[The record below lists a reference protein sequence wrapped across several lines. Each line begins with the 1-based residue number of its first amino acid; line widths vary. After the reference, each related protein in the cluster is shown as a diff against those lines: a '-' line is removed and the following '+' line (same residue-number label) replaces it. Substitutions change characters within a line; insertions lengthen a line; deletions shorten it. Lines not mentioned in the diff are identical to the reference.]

1 MTAPSST
8 IAPPGPAV
16 DISGIIEEIR
26 SGVDTVSQAVQGI
39 VSGINTVLGQLGQ
52 AVVGPIIAAVEQMYN
67 LVTRV
72 ISEIGRILAYVGS
85 PSALESAGKRW
96 TNEIGAVASL
106 VSGKSDLDKTEA
118 DDDSTHW
125 SGEAAD
131 KYRATVP
138 AQNSALDEVKTAS
151 EKIHNVLR
159 ELASAITTFWVN
171 VGVAVI
177 SLVTAVIAAV
187 PTAATVVGAPVAAG
201 IVSAGIIAFLTFLG
215 EAVQALTELSNNAA
229 QNSMTLDQQLASN
242 DVFPDGGWPRS
253 TR

>member
-1 MTAPSST
+1 VTSPSAT
-8 IAPPGPAV
+8 IGTPGPAV
-16 DISGIIEEIR
+16 DISGIIEEIQ

-52 AVVGPIIAAVEQMYN
+52 AVVGSIIAAVEQMYN
-67 LVTRV
+67 FVTRA

-85 PSALESAGKRW
+85 PSTLTSAGDRW
-96 TNEIGAVASL
+96 TNDVGAVASL

-151 EKIHNVLR
+151 DEIHKVLDG
-159 ELASAITTFWVN
+159 LAAGITTFWVN

-177 SLVTAVIAAV
+177 SLVTAVIAAL
-187 PTAATVVGAPVAAG
+187 PTAATVVGAPAAAG
-201 IVSAGIIAFLTFLG
+201 MVSAGIIAFLTFLG
-215 EAVQALTELSNNAA
+215 EAVQALTELSNKAA
-229 QNSMTLDQQLASN
+229 ENSTTLDQQLASN